1 MFEAIGKATID
12 FEKLPEAH
20 YEWMS
25 MVIRERHSK
34 DGNDHVWKH
43 IYATFHDQR
52 SEEFKLLDKLY
63 KHFIPRDF
71 HKEEA
76 EGWRRE
82 QSTKV
87 VSDIA
92 KRCTKAA
99 QYDVPLT
106 CVYLCEHFAIV
117 SIGGGSYMMLPPE
130 VVSVQ
135 RYVNYDALTAP
146 QRQAMLS
153 GSIEASAE
161 TDLTVTGTSLAECRS
176 TKLEAESKMAKL
188 KQAMKDVEDAKTA
201 NLAGL
206 QAQIDELMAKL
217 TAEKSR
223 ALEILEKKKAEM
235 EEMLE
240 RMGMQIYQLE
250 SEIYLIRCYTGE
262 VIEFHQIRK
271 GQPAPVDTPV
281 VFHQKLKYL
290 DEELGKLASLYSIPW
305 GKHEVF
311 DDLLRYSPV
320 AFENFAP
327 TWRSIMLVQFSRS
340 GYDYHAMSDGYGSIL
355 EDYEIFH
362 GKKICIILRDG
373 ENLWLAWTDDEKIL
387 IHDDNAFLKPSGPRP
402 MTETEEARFEKD
414 QYESDKDYEKR
425 LKRERLKELK
435 QGVSRYFVYAILQGV
450 LDRGMIR
457 FPEKVNVQKPTPYIV
472 LSVAENWITDNRYGG
487 LADMIER
494 ANSDV
499 AVGDMVLTVQSAHPG
514 GKDGWSGKE
523 TRYDKWLNDRG
534 IGSRNRT
541 HDVDAEDRTIYPVN
555 KVNHYAQYRF
565 TLRERNNPQ
574 KTYQVERALTEAE
587 FEEYK
592 RGWAEELVRFEKL
605 KDGESLKVYVS
616 LKKEKNWY
624 TGAQSTA
631 NFELYN
637 EDFWNLTYLN
647 SVWLTYVLTNQK
659 TSGIRFGGST
669 VDFKHVIPYIN
680 TALDHVR
687 KREEKFAAWMEKV
700 FPGYSQTPE
709 WPALLSEW
717 MLEKKYHNFSE
728 FRAKQFVKWL
738 KERKNNERS

>member
-1 MFEAIGKATID
+1 MFESIGRVTID
-12 FEKLPEAH
+12 FDLLPEA
-20 YEWMS
+20 YFRWLS
-25 MVIRERHSK
+25 QAVQDRHSEKQK
-34 DGNDHVWKH
+34 DNVWKY
-43 IYATFHDQR
+43 ILENFRDQR
-52 SEEFKLLDKLY
+52 SDEFKFLDNLY
-63 KHFIPRDF
+63 DRFIPRDF
-71 HKEEA
+71 HKEET
-76 EGWRRE
+76 EEWRRE

-106 CVYLCEHFAIV
+106 CVYLCEHFAVV
-117 SIGGGSYMMLPPE
+117 SIGGGSNMMLPPE
-130 VVSVQ
+130 VVSVE

-146 QRQAMLS
+146 QRKAMLS
-153 GSIEASAE
+153 GAIEASAK

-176 TKLEAESKMAKL
+176 TKLEAEGKMAKL
-188 KQAMKDVEDAKTA
+188 KHAMKDVEDAKTA

-217 TAEKSR
+217 NAEKSR
-223 ALEILEKKKAEM
+223 ALEILERKKAEM

-240 RMGMQIYQLE
+240 RMGFQIYHLE

-271 GQPAPVDTPV
+271 GQPAPVNTPI

-290 DEELGKLASLYSIPW
+290 DEDLGKLASLYSVPW

-327 TWRSIMLVQFSRS
+327 TSRSIMLVQFSRS
-340 GYDYHAMSDGYGSIL
+340 GYDYHAQSDGYGSIL
-355 EDYEIFH
+355 EEYEIFH
-362 GKKICIILRDG
+362 GKKICIVLRDG
-373 ENLWLAWTDDEKIL
+373 DNLWLAWTDDEKIL

-402 MTETEEARFEKD
+402 MTETEEARFEKK

-425 LKRERLKELK
+425 QKRERLEELK

-457 FPEKVNVQKPTPYIV
+457 LPEKVNVSMPTPYIV
-472 LSVAENWITDNRYGG
+472 LSAAENWITDNRYGE

-499 AVGDMVLTVQSAHPG
+499 AVGDMVLTVQSASPG
-514 GKDGWSGKE
+514 GKDSWSGKE
-523 TRYDKWLNDRG
+523 TRYEKWMNDRG
-534 IGSRNRT
+534 RGSRNRT
-541 HDVDAEDRTIYPVN
+541 HDVDAEDRTIYPANLVD
-555 KVNHYAQYRF
+555 HYAKYRF
-565 TLRERNNPQ
+565 TLRERSNPQ
-574 KTYQVERALTEAE
+574 KTYQLERDLTKAE
-587 FEEYK
+587 FESYK
-592 RGWAEELVRFEKL
+592 SAWAEEIVNFEEL

-616 LKKEKNWY
+616 LKKERNWD

-647 SVWLTYVLTNQK
+647 TVWLSYVLTNHK
-659 TSGIRFGGST
+659 TKDIRFGGAK
-669 VDFKHVIPYIN
+669 VDHKHVIPYIK
-680 TALDHVR
+680 TAMDHVR
-687 KREEKFAAWMEKV
+687 NREEMFAAWMEKV
-700 FPGYSQTPE
+700 SPESSQTPE

-738 KERKNNERS
+738 KERKSNERS